1 MVSLSHAVCRQSF
14 ATEQQLVM
22 LVTLQH
28 IFQCTGPI
36 SCRLTH
42 SKSTSLLQIAYSVY
56 TSTVQSQVALN
67 RCCTCGTW
75 LQTVET
81 ALRTARTQL
90 GFGLQNRRIR
100 SFLRACKLDFQL
112 DFGRSIDA
120 RDQSLDC
127 EVVFVGIRAEYA
139 SAARPPMW

>member
-1 MVSLSHAVCRQSF
+1 MW
-14 ATEQQLVM
+14 LVM

-28 IFQCTGPI
+28 IFQCIGPI
-36 SCRLTH
+36 SCRVTH

-67 RCCTCGTW
+67 RCYTCGTW

-81 ALRTARTQL
+81 AVRTARTQL

-100 SFLRACKLDFQL
+100 SFLSSFLSANLI
-112 DFGRSIDA
+112 S
-120 RDQSLDC
+120 SLIL
-127 EVVFVGIRAEYA
+127 VVLSMRVINR
-139 SAARPPMW
+139 